1 MNNNE
6 IINEFITRAKEQNI
20 IVNNVYLLSDKVLK
34 CDIKSISDFFESCTV
49 FVYSDRFAID
59 WQYNNLT
66 NILRKRNED

>member
-1 MNNNE
+1 MNTYKNE
-6 IINEFITRAKEQNI
+6 IINELITRAKEQNL
-20 IVNNVYLLSDKVLK
+20 IVNNVYLLSDKILK

-66 NILRKRNED
+66 NILRKG

>member
-1 MNNNE
+1 MNE
-6 IINEFITRAKEQNI
+6 IINEFITRAKELNI
-20 IVNNVYLLSDKVLK
+20 IVSNVYLLSDKVLK

-66 NILRKRNED
+66 NILRKD